1 MKMRICIVFLICAA
15 FFSYNAFGVNGG
27 VDDEDLAMTHKDPFK
42 PLLPKDT
49 KDAATEE
56 EIAEGITLDV
66 SVEGILWGG
75 SVPQAI
81 INGDVY
87 REGDT
92 LKTLDARILKIQ
104 DGVINILYGGKV
116 FLVTT
121 TKKEE
126 Q

>member
-1 MKMRICIVFLICAA
+1 
-15 FFSYNAFGVNGG
+15 
-27 VDDEDLAMTHKDPFK
+27 
-42 PLLPKDT
+42 
-49 KDAATEE
+49 
-56 EIAEGITLDV
+56 LDV

-104 DGVINILYGGKV
+104 DGVLNILYGGKV